1 MKAAVV
7 VAAVVVDNMNGDI
20 NIPILLTVRA
30 LVRNGSQQVQ
40 HFFHL
45 KSVLC

>member
-20 NIPILLTVRA
+20 NIPILLTVA
-30 LVRNGSQQVQ
+30 L
-40 HFFHL
+40 
-45 KSVLC
+45 